1 MKVKGAFAIE
11 TLISVTIFMM
21 AILALMMFTV
31 IIRTEARM
39 QYALNQ
45 TAKEISSYY
54 YVLDKTGLGFGVK
67 NDDKNVG
74 DMNKLIGGV
83 SNLTETVETGN
94 WSIDDFSNINDIYQ
108 LIKDK
113 APLTV
118 IKSVFQYAAAN
129 AANDQISKLIAPPLC
144 QALMPKYIAGDNTDK
159 YLQSMGVGNS
169 IEDVNFSQSNFM
181 GDGKSINLVA
191 VYKINTKSITFGMI
205 DQELVICQTAS
216 VKAWKDNKVK

>member
-54 YVLDKTGLGFGVK
+54 YVLDKTGLGFGVEK
-67 NDDKNVG
+67 SGDVE
-74 DMNKLIGGV
+74 DMNKLIDGV
-83 SNLTETVETGN
+83 SNLTEKVETVN
-94 WSIDDFSNINDIYQ
+94 WSIDDVGNVNDIYQ

-113 APLTV
+113 DPLTV

-129 AANDQISKLIAPPLC
+129 ATNKQISKLIAPPLC

-181 GDGKSINLVA
+181 GDGESINLVA

-205 DQELVICQTAS
+205 DQELTICQTAS
-216 VKAWKDNKVK
+216 VKAWKDNKVE

>member
-54 YVLDKTGLGFGVK
+54 YVLDKTGLGFGVEK
-67 NDDKNVG
+67 SGDVE
-74 DMNKLIGGV
+74 DMNKLIDGV
-83 SNLTETVETGN
+83 SNLTKEEKTGN
-94 WSIDDFSNINDIYQ
+94 WKIDDFSNVNDIYQ

-113 APLTV
+113 DPLTV
-118 IKSVFQYAAAN
+118 IKSVFQYAAATGIN
-129 AANDQISKLIAPPLC
+129 SKISELIAPPLC

-169 IEDVNFSQSNFM
+169 IEDVNFSQSDFM
-181 GDGKSINLVA
+181 GDEESINLVA

-205 DQELVICQTAS
+205 DQELTICQTAS
-216 VKAWKDNKVK
+216 VKAWKDNKVE

>member
-67 NDDKNVG
+67 GNRNVE
-74 DMNKLIGGV
+74 DMNKLIDGV
-83 SNLTETVETGN
+83 SNLTKEEKTGN
-94 WSIDDFSNINDIYQ
+94 WKIDDFSNINDIYQ

-113 APLTV
+113 DPLTV
-118 IKSVFQYAAAN
+118 IKSVFQYAAATGIN
-129 AANDQISKLIAPPLC
+129 SKISELIAPPLC

-169 IEDVNFSQSNFM
+169 IEDVNFSQSDFM
-181 GDGKSINLVA
+181 GDEESINLVA

-205 DQELVICQTAS
+205 DQELTICQTAS
-216 VKAWKDNKVK
+216 VKAWKYNKVE